1 MLQTMRSVYEFDFV
15 HDGQKVFRALLEAM
29 ANPGRICDISSEAH
43 HFAGDQCVLLA
54 LGCTLLDNE
63 EKMYVEKNRHL
74 AEELHSLTLSRETS
88 LEEADFVFLSS
99 ELNMGTLEQAFSHAK
114 HGSYADPHTSATVI
128 LFTPEIEGETVL
140 TLSGPGIDSER
151 SLFTNAYVK
160 NVVECMNK
168 LAIEYPLGIDLI
180 FCDAKGQLLAVPRL
194 IKVC

>member
-15 HDGQKVFRALLEAM
+15 HDGQRVFRALLEAM
-29 ANPGRICDISSEAH
+29 ANPGRICDIHTEAH
-43 HFAGDQCVLLA
+43 HFVGDQCALLA
-54 LGCTLLDNE
+54 IGCTLLDNE

-99 ELNMGTLEQAFSHAK
+99 ELNMGALEQIFSHAK

-140 TLSGPGIDSER
+140 TLSGPGIDGER

-160 NVVECMNK
+160 NVVECMNE
-168 LAIEYPLGIDLI
+168 LGIEYPLGIDLI
-180 FCDAKGQLLAVPRL
+180 FCDVKGQLLAVPRL